1 VISANLLLALSS
13 DAPGG
18 KQRKAQVRIACRLE
32 PDLLMEM
39 AGEKIEAQ
47 DQLLWNSARE
57 RLEQVSRLSY
67 GKVTLDESR
76 FWAGPSKAGA
86 LLLMKAALAK
96 GPSVYDPDGHLEA
109 LTVRLALL
117 CKVLPELVPSFV
129 DGAEPFFGEVFGGGQ
144 LQASPLTERALLV
157 ACESRTSIEQLAE
170 ARLDQELMAHFPS
183 SLSRALEQELPRTV
197 RLRGGMD
204 LPVHYSQG
212 RDPWVES
219 RLQNFFSMGETPT
232 LCRGRLPLQL
242 HLLAPNRRALQVTT
256 DLAGF
261 WVRHYPDLRKQ
272 LMRRYPKHLWPED
285 GRSAKP
291 PEPGKI
297 R

>member
-32 PDLLMEM
+32 PDLLLEM

-117 CKVLPELVPSFV
+117 CRVLPELVPSFA
-129 DGAEPFFGEVFGGGQ
+129 DGAEPFLGEVLGGGQ
-144 LQASPLTERALLV
+144 LQASRLTEHALLV
-157 ACESRTSIEQLAE
+157 ACESRASLEQLAE
-170 ARLDQELMAHFPS
+170 ARLDQEM
-183 SLSRALEQELPRTV
+183 TV
-197 RLRGGMD
+197 RPADPDAPHRVRHPLLLRADVGRIQ
-204 LPVHYSQG
+204 QG
-212 RDPWVES
+212 RAS
-219 RLQNFFSMGETPT
+219 RRGDRPT
-232 LCRGRLPLQL
+232 LIDEG
-242 HLLAPNRRALQVTT
+242 
-256 DLAGF
+256 G
-261 WVRHYPDLRKQ
+261 
-272 LMRRYPKHLWPED
+272 
-285 GRSAKP
+285 
-291 PEPGKI
+291 
-297 R
+297 